1 MHTLHALTFLWLLKF
16 FLRKQLTFTHTC
28 GIIFDLYRRQHVV
41 ILMNVLIYGQFYK
54 TSHRDC
60 LLDVLQAM
68 DREHITP
75 FVYEAYWSQVETAVT
90 SHSEVS
96 VFKDFQVT
104 PVDVV
109 MAFGGD
115 GTVLGAIALI
125 NELQIPVMGINLGRL
140 GFLSSIEDKVAGYAV
155 TELARGRYHYDER
168 SMIYLETDADI
179 FPTCRVGLN
188 DFTLHK
194 RDTSSMIT
202 IHTYI
207 DGELLNSFWAD
218 GLIVATP
225 TGSTGYSLSCGGP
238 IIFPNSGNLVIT
250 PVAPHNLTVR
260 PIVIPDS
267 SIISFEIE
275 GRAENFLCTLDSRF
289 EAVTAGHKL
298 SVRKADVTTRF
309 IQLYN
314 YSFLRTLHDKLIWGK
329 DSRN

>member
-1 MHTLHALTFLWLLKF
+1 
-16 FLRKQLTFTHTC
+16 
-28 GIIFDLYRRQHVV
+28 
-41 ILMNVLIYGQFYK
+41 MNVLLYGQVYK
-54 TSHRDC
+54 SNHRDC
-60 LLDVLQAM
+60 LLDVLTTLRDEGLGAFSYTPYWEQA
-68 DREHITP
+68 DKSIRDFGEVKP
-75 FVYEAYWSQVETAVT
+75 FV
-90 SHSEVS
+90 
-96 VFKDFQVT
+96 DFDQT
-104 PVDVV
+104 PVDAI

-115 GTVLGAIALI
+115 GTVLGAISMV
-125 NELQIPVMGINLGRL
+125 NERQVPIMGINLGRL
-140 GFLSSIEDKVAGYAV
+140 GFLSGIEGRLGGYAV
-155 TELARGRYHYDER
+155 KELAQGRYHFDER
-168 SMIYLETDADI
+168 SMLYLQTDDRGI
-179 FPTCRVGLN
+179 FTNSRLALN

-260 PIVIPDS
+260 PIVISDTS
-267 SIISFEIE
+267 VISFEIE
-275 GRAENFLCTLDSRF
+275 GRAESFLCSLDSRF
-289 EAVTAGHKL
+289 EAVTSSHQL
-298 SVRKADVTTRF
+298 SVRKADVKTRF

-314 YSFLRTLHDKLIWGK
+314 YSFLRTLHDKLTWGR

>member
-1 MHTLHALTFLWLLKF
+1 
-16 FLRKQLTFTHTC
+16 
-28 GIIFDLYRRQHVV
+28 
-41 ILMNVLIYGQFYK
+41 MNVLLYGQVYK
-54 TSHRDC
+54 STHRDC
-60 LLDVLQAM
+60 LLDVLHTLRQEGMTAYSYTPYW
-68 DREHITP
+68 EHADPTIRDFQDIKP
-75 FVYEAYWSQVETAVT
+75 FV
-90 SHSEVS
+90 
-96 VFKDFQVT
+96 DFDTT
-104 PVDVV
+104 PVDIIL
-109 MAFGGD
+109 AFGGD
-115 GTVLGAIALI
+115 GTVLGAILMV
-125 NELQIPVMGINLGRL
+125 NEREIPIMGINLGRL
-140 GFLSSIEDKVAGYAV
+140 GFLSSIEGRLGGYAV
-155 TELARGRYHYDER
+155 KEIAMGRYHYDER
-168 SMIYLETDADI
+168 SMLYLQTDDRSI
-179 FPTCRVGLN
+179 FTNSRLALN

-260 PIVIPDS
+260 PIVISDTS
-267 SIISFEIE
+267 VISFEIE

-289 EAVTAGHKL
+289 EAVTSSHQL
-298 SVRKADVTTRF
+298 SVRKASVRTRF

-314 YSFLRTLHDKLIWGK
+314 YSFLRTLHDKLTWGR